1 MDDNFDMGAT
11 IAPKSDQLN
20 ADDLIAG
27 PRTVTV
33 RKVTAQ
39 PDVQLQPV
47 SVFFDGDNN
56 KPYKPCLSM
65 RRVMVRVWGR
75 DSREYVGKSMTLYCD
90 VDVVFGGMKVGGIRI
105 SHMSGIDS
113 PVKMALTEK
122 RGSKAIYEVKPM
134 AVQQTQAP
142 TAEQWAD
149 AQITKVA
156 NASADWLDKLM
167 ASAGV
172 TKLKDSDPDQH
183 TRIDAAVEARRNELL
198 VEAAEGAVEQ

>member
-27 PRTVTV
+27 PRTITV

-105 SHMSGIDS
+105 SHMTGIDS

-122 RGSKAIYEVKPM
+122 RGSKAIYEVKPL

-156 NASADWLDKLM
+156 TASADWLDKLM

-183 TRIDAAVEARRNELL
+183 ARIDTAVEARRNELL
-198 VEAAEGAVEQ
+198 IAAAEAVE